1 MVSHISQWN
10 RDQGKTIVRYYPL
23 FLDIRNRKC
32 LVVGG
37 GSVGTRKTE
46 TLVRCGAEVT
56 VISRVFSKGF
66 SGIGDDK
73 KNPMLVCKDYEPS
86 DLEGVFLV
94 FAATSDRD
102 LNERIRLDAEKQ
114 GKLYSIADD
123 PNRSCFIAPSVVAR
137 GDLTIAVSTSG
148 QSPALA
154 KKLRQNLETL
164 YGPEYADFLRI
175 MGSFRKRILE
185 KGHDPE
191 THKDLF
197 RQVIDRD
204 VPSMIREGR
213 NNDVRAVFQEVFGK
227 EFDEGFFGDLKD

>member
-1 MVSHISQWN
+1 MKKN
-10 RDQGKTIVRYYPL
+10 RKTVVRYYPL
-23 FLDIRNRKC
+23 FLDIRNKKC

-46 TLVRCGAEVT
+46 TLIRCGAEVT
-56 VISRVFSKGF
+56 VISKDFSAGF
-66 SGIGDDK
+66 SGLK
-73 KNPMLVCKDYEPS
+73 NTKNPVLFSKDYDSS
-86 DLEGVFLV
+86 DLEGMFLV

-123 PNRSCFIAPSVVAR
+123 PDRSCFIAPSVVER
-137 GDLTIAVSTSG
+137 GDLTIAVSTGG

-154 KKLRQNLETL
+154 RKLRQDLATL
-164 YGPEYADFLRI
+164 YGPEYDEFLRI
-175 MGSFRKRILE
+175 MGAFRKRILE

-191 THKDLF
+191 AHKHLF

-204 VPSMIREGR
+204 VPSMIKEGR
-213 NNDVRAVFQEVFGK
+213 NDDVKAVFKEIFGK
-227 EFDEGFFGDLKD
+227 EFDEVFGDLKD

>member
-1 MVSHISQWN
+1 M
-10 RDQGKTIVRYYPL
+10 RYYPL

>member
-1 MVSHISQWN
+1 M
-10 RDQGKTIVRYYPL
+10 
-23 FLDIRNRKC
+23 
-32 LVVGG
+32 VGG

-66 SGIGDDK
+66 SGIDDDK
-73 KNPMLVCKDYEPS
+73 KNPVLVCKDYEPS
-86 DLEGVFLV
+86 DLEGMFLV

-123 PNRSCFIAPSVVAR
+123 PDRSCFIAPSVVAR
-137 GDLTIAVSTSG
+137 GDLTIAVSTGG
-148 QSPALA
+148 QSPALS

-191 THKDLF
+191 THKHLF

-213 NNDVRAVFQEVFGK
+213 NNDVRDVFREVFGK